1 MEELNKFRKYLN
13 EVDRY
18 SPAAIAARPIPRA
31 KFKIGDKVTFEG
43 GSDVLT
49 VTDMRKMFA
58 SDVIA
63 YTVRFPDGKEGE
75 YDETQLVM
83 SMDEGML
90 NESAPGYD
98 TRKSG
103 EALPTLET
111 VQAAYE
117 AKQANLKEGTWAM
130 GNPDD
135 IKLFIRK
142 IEELEEDYY
151 EVVGND
157 EVFDGLGMAKRGA
170 EFVLKMALQR
180 K

>member
-90 NESAPGYD
+90 NEKCS
-98 TRKSG
+98 
-103 EALPTLET
+103 
-111 VQAAYE
+111 
-117 AKQANLKEGTWAM
+117 W
-130 GNPDD
+130 
-135 IKLFIRK
+135 I
-142 IEELEEDYY
+142 
-151 EVVGND
+151 
-157 EVFDGLGMAKRGA
+157 
-170 EFVLKMALQR
+170 
-180 K
+180 